1 MLRLLRSGLYNCYK
15 NNVSPPI
22 GKFNTK
28 YIILM
33 QFDKLK
39 KSGDKAIIFCQRVDG
54 YTAQNCLWRW
64 KGFATDCLI

>member
-15 NNVSPPI
+15 NNVSPVI

-39 KSGDKAIIFCQRVDG
+39 KSRDSTIIFYQTVAG
-54 YTAQNCLWRW
+54 YTAWSFLLRW
-64 KGFATDCLI
+64 KGFAIGCL

>member
-15 NNVSPPI
+15 NNVSPAI

-39 KSGDKAIIFCQRVDG
+39 SAEIKQLFFTK
-54 YTAQNCLWRW
+54 
-64 KGFATDCLI
+64 